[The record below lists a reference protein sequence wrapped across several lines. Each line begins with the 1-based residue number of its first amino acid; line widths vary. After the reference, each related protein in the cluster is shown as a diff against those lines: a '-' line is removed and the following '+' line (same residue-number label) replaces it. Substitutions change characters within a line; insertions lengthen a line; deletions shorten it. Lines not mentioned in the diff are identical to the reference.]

1 MDPFLARTMV
11 ESLSKGINP
20 LSGRALPLK
29 DGCSNEE
36 IQEALLEVLAHCSIE
51 SNEQYLVRLKEEK
64 AATRRAKRNEYV
76 KRYPRGGEPWQD
88 EEEKQLLRMHRKGF
102 NIYKIA
108 NILERTPGAVADRL
122 KKLQE
127 APIYRTAKNQDIF

>member
-1 MDPFLARTMV
+1 MNPFLARTMV
-11 ESLSKGINP
+11 ESLSKGIDP

-29 DGCSNEE
+29 DSCSNEE

-108 NILERTPGAVADRL
+108 NILERTPGAIADRL

-127 APIYRTAKNQDIF
+127 DPIYRTAKNQDIF

>member
-11 ESLSKGINP
+11 ESLSKGIDP
-20 LSGRALPLK
+20 LSGRALPPK
-29 DGCSNEE
+29 DSCSNEE

-108 NILERTPGAVADRL
+108 NVLERTPGAIADRL

-127 APIYRTAKNQDIF
+127 DPIYRTAKNQDIF

>member
-11 ESLSKGINP
+11 ESLSKGIDP

-29 DGCSNEE
+29 DSCSNEE

-64 AATRRAKRNEYV
+64 AATRRAKRNEYA

-108 NILERTPGAVADRL
+108 NVLERTPGAIADRL

-127 APIYRTAKNQDIF
+127 DPIYRTAKNRNIF

>member
-11 ESLSKGINP
+11 ESLSKGIDP

-29 DGCSNEE
+29 DSCSNEE

-88 EEEKQLLRMHRKGF
+88 KEEKQLLRMHRKGF

>member
-1 MDPFLARTMV
+1 MEPFLARTMV
-11 ESLSKGINP
+11 ESLSKGIDP

-29 DGCSNEE
+29 DSCSNEE
-36 IQEALLEVLAHCSIE
+36 IQEASLEVLAHCSIE
-51 SNEQYLVRLKEEK
+51 SSEQYLVRLKEEK

-108 NILERTPGAVADRL
+108 NVLERTPGAIADRL

-127 APIYRTAKNQDIF
+127 DPIYRTAKKQDIF

>member
-11 ESLSKGINP
+11 ESLSKGIDP

-29 DGCSNEE
+29 DSCSNEE

-51 SNEQYLVRLKEEK
+51 SSEQYLVRLKEEK
-64 AATRRAKRNEYV
+64 AAARRAKQNEYA
-76 KRYPRGGEPWQD
+76 KRYPRSGEPWQE

-108 NILERTPGAVADRL
+108 NILERTPGAIADRL

-127 APIYRTAKNQDIF
+127 DPIYRTAKKQDIF

>member
-11 ESLSKGINP
+11 ESLSKGIDP
-20 LSGRALPLK
+20 LSGRALPPK
-29 DGCSNEE
+29 DSCSNEE
-36 IQEALLEVLAHCSIE
+36 IQEALLEVIAHCSIE

-64 AATRRAKRNEYV
+64 AATRRMKWDEYA
-76 KRYPRGGEPWQD
+76 KRYPRGGEPWKD

-108 NILERTPGAVADRL
+108 NVLERTPGAIADRL

-127 APIYRTAKNQDIF
+127 DPIYRTAKKQDIF

>member
-1 MDPFLARTMV
+1 MDSFLARTMV
-11 ESLSKGINP
+11 ESLSKGIDP

-29 DGCSNEE
+29 DSCSNEE

-51 SNEQYLVRLKEEK
+51 SSEQYLVRLKEEK
-64 AATRRAKRNEYV
+64 AATRRAKRNEYA
-76 KRYPRGGEPWQD
+76 KRYPRVGEPWQD

-108 NILERTPGAVADRL
+108 NILERTPGAIADRL

-127 APIYRTAKNQDIF
+127 DPIYRTAKNQDIF

>member
-11 ESLSKGINP
+11 ESLSKGIDP

-29 DGCSNEE
+29 DSCSNEE

-51 SNEQYLVRLKEEK
+51 SSEQYLVRLKEEK

-108 NILERTPGAVADRL
+108 NILERTPGAIADRL

-127 APIYRTAKNQDIF
+127 DPIYRTAKNQDIF

>member
-11 ESLSKGINP
+11 ESLSKGIDP

-29 DGCSNEE
+29 DSCSNEE

-51 SNEQYLVRLKEEK
+51 SSEQYLVRLKEEK
-64 AATRRAKRNEYV
+64 AAARHAKQNEYA
-76 KRYPRGGEPWQD
+76 KRYPRSGEPWQD

-108 NILERTPGAVADRL
+108 NVLERTPGAIADRL

-127 APIYRTAKNQDIF
+127 DPIYRTAKKQDIF

>member
-1 MDPFLARTMV
+1 MNPFLARTMV
-11 ESLSKGINP
+11 ESLSKGIDP

-29 DGCSNEE
+29 DSCSNEE

-51 SNEQYLVRLKEEK
+51 SSEQYLVRLKEEK

-108 NILERTPGAVADRL
+108 NVLERTPGAIADRL

-127 APIYRTAKNQDIF
+127 DPIYRTAKNQDIF

>member
-11 ESLSKGINP
+11 ESLSKGIDP

-29 DGCSNEE
+29 DSCSNEE

-88 EEEKQLLRMHRKGF
+88 EEEKQLLRMHRKGVSNLRSGNSADYF
-102 NIYKIA
+102 HVYLSNLA
-108 NILERTPGAVADRL
+108 ILHGNVRFLLNAL
-122 KKLQE
+122 
-127 APIYRTAKNQDIF
+127 PIRDK

>member
-29 DGCSNEE
+29 DSCSNEE

>member
-29 DGCSNEE
+29 DSCSNEE

-51 SNEQYLVRLKEEK
+51 SSEQYLVRLKEEK

-108 NILERTPGAVADRL
+108 NILERTPGAIADRL

-127 APIYRTAKNQDIF
+127 DPIYRTAKNQDIF

>member
-11 ESLSKGINP
+11 ESLSKGIDP

-29 DGCSNEE
+29 DSCSNEE

-64 AATRRAKRNEYV
+64 AAARRAKRNEYA
-76 KRYPRGGEPWQD
+76 KRYPRSGEPWQD
-88 EEEKQLLRMHRKGF
+88 EEEQQLLRMHRKGF

-108 NILERTPGAVADRL
+108 NILERTPGAIADRL
-122 KKLQE
+122 KNLQE
-127 APIYRTAKNQDIF
+127 APIYRTAKKQDIF

>member
-1 MDPFLARTMV
+1 MDAFLARTMV
-11 ESLSKGINP
+11 ESLSKGIDP

-29 DGCSNEE
+29 DSCSNEE

-51 SNEQYLVRLKEEK
+51 SSEQYLVRLKEEK
-64 AATRRAKRNEYV
+64 AAARHAKQNEYA
-76 KRYPRGGEPWQD
+76 KRYPRSGEPWQD

-108 NILERTPGAVADRL
+108 NILERTPGAIADRL

-127 APIYRTAKNQDIF
+127 DPIYRTAKNQDIF

>member
-11 ESLSKGINP
+11 ESLSKGIDP
-20 LSGRALPLK
+20 LSGRALPPK
-29 DGCSNEE
+29 DSCSNEE

-108 NILERTPGAVADRL
+108 NVLERTPGAIADRL

-127 APIYRTAKNQDIF
+127 DPIYRTAKNRNIY

>member
-11 ESLSKGINP
+11 ESLSKGIDP
-20 LSGRALPLK
+20 LSGRALPPK
-29 DGCSNEE
+29 DSCSNEE

-108 NILERTPGAVADRL
+108 NILERTPGAIADRL

-127 APIYRTAKNQDIF
+127 DPIYRTAKNQDIF

>member
-11 ESLSKGINP
+11 ESLSKGIDP

-29 DGCSNEE
+29 DSCSNEE

-108 NILERTPGAVADRL
+108 NILERTPGAIADRL

-127 APIYRTAKNQDIF
+127 DPIYRTAKNQDIF

>member
-11 ESLSKGINP
+11 ESLSKGIDP
-20 LSGRALPLK
+20 LSGRALPPK
-29 DGCSNEE
+29 DSCSNEE
-36 IQEALLEVLAHCSIE
+36 IQEALLEVLTHCSIE
-51 SNEQYLVRLKEEK
+51 SNEQYLVRLKKEK
-64 AATRRAKRNEYV
+64 AATRRAKRNEYA
-76 KRYPRGGEPWQD
+76 KRYPRVGEPWQD

-108 NILERTPGAVADRL
+108 NVLERTPDAIADRL

-127 APIYRTAKNQDIF
+127 DPIYRTAKNRNIY

>member
-11 ESLSKGINP
+11 ESLSKGIDP
-20 LSGRALPLK
+20 LSGRALPPK
-29 DGCSNEE
+29 DSCSNEE

-64 AATRRAKRNEYV
+64 AAARHAKRNEYA
-76 KRYPRGGEPWQD
+76 KRYPRSGEPWQD